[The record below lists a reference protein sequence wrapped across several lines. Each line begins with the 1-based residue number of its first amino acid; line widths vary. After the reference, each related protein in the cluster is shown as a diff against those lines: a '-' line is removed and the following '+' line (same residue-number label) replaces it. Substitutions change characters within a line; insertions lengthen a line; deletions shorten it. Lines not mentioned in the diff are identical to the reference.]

1 MAGNGPTADIR
12 RWDRLSPQWEVLNQL
27 EILILLGQHF
37 DIDQAPGMNDMYGNW
52 KKQKKNWRHMMNHVF
67 SRDFYSGIVLY
78 TAVSWLEAFPE

>member
-37 DIDQAPGMNDMYGNW
+37 DIDQVPGMNDMYGNW
-52 KKQKKNWRHMMNHVF
+52 KKNTKKLKAYDESCF